1 MAKIKFSTTAQGEKF
16 YPVTITDAVVHINGS
31 SQTKLVDLLHDVEA
45 STNGTGGKSGFMT
58 AAQAE
63 QLANLVSVGGEVNV
77 IETVKVNGTALTPDS
92 NKAVNVTVAEGTT
105 DGTIAVNGTDVA
117 VKNVKTKQTAVS
129 DPTASGTGITFIATA
144 EQNAN
149 GEITVTK
156 KTVQSASDS
165 QPGLMS
171 ATHYTKLEALP
182 TNATLETNL
191 AAKADKVSGMSAVN
205 AGNFAGLDAN
215 GNLTNSG
222 SKAADFDA
230 AGAAAAVLGTS
241 SDAAT
246 DNTVYGA
253 KALSNANKADVI
265 GTNADLKTDSTIYG
279 AKAYADDAVAT
290 ALQGLAGAL
299 IYKDVVNGT
308 TKTLPETGA
317 VKGDVYVVSVAGTYD
332 SKACE
337 VGDYLIYNG
346 ASWDAITGENQV
358 SNDNTALTI
367 GTSVKVATVDGTE
380 IYVQQVEDMTKI
392 EAADVAD
399 TTEYADVTSLFTA
412 PSGD

>member
-77 IETVKVNGTALTPDS
+77 IETVKVNNTALTPDS
-92 NKAVNVTVAEGTT
+92 NKAVNVTVAEGST

-117 VKNVKTKQTAVS
+117 VKNVKTKQATVS

-171 ATHYTKLEALP
+171 AADYTKLAALP
-182 TNATLETNL
+182 ANSALETAL
-191 AAKADKVSGMSAVN
+191 AAKADKVSGATN
-205 AGNFAGLDAN
+205 GNFAGLDAN
-215 GNLTNSG
+215 GNLTDSG

-241 SDAAT
+241 SDAST

-253 KALSNANKADVI
+253 KALSAANKAEVI
-265 GTNADLKTDSTIYG
+265 GANTDLKTDSTIYG

-308 TKTLPETGA
+308 DKVLPATGA
-317 VKGDVYVVSVAGTYD
+317 VKGDVYVVAVAGTYA

-346 ASWDAITGENQV
+346 TGWDAINGENQV

-367 GTSVKVATVDGTE
+367 GTNVKVATVDGTE

>member
-1 MAKIKFSTTAQGEKF
+1 M
-16 YPVTITDAVVHINGS
+16 
-31 SQTKLVDLLHDVEA
+31 
-45 STNGTGGKSGFMT
+45 
-58 AAQAE
+58 
-63 QLANLVSVGGEVNV
+63 
-77 IETVKVNGTALTPDS
+77 
-92 NKAVNVTVAEGTT
+92 
-105 DGTIAVNGTDVA
+105 
-117 VKNVKTKQTAVS
+117 
-129 DPTASGTGITFIATA
+129 
-144 EQNAN
+144 
-149 GEITVTK
+149 
-156 KTVQSASDS
+156 
-165 QPGLMS
+165 
-171 ATHYTKLEALP
+171 
-182 TNATLETNL
+182 
-191 AAKADKVSGMSAVN
+191 
-205 AGNFAGLDAN
+205 
-215 GNLTNSG
+215 
-222 SKAADFDA
+222 
-230 AGAAAAVLGTS
+230 
-241 SDAAT
+241 
-246 DNTVYGA
+246 
-253 KALSNANKADVI
+253 SNANKADVI